1 MAEITESEL
10 LQQVRDALVFTETE
24 DGAMSVLQLA
34 DALDISPNAV
44 RIRLRKLLEEGI
56 VETVR
61 VRRKKM
67 NGVVSPMIAYA
78 PVKRADARSSNARS
92 SEE

>member
-1 MAEITESEL
+1 MAQITESEL

-44 RIRLRKLLEEGI
+44 RTRLRKLLEEGI

-78 PVKRADARSSNARS
+78 PKK
-92 SEE
+92 EK

>member
-1 MAEITESEL
+1 VAQITESEL

-44 RIRLRKLLEEGI
+44 RTRLRKLLEEGV

-78 PVKRADARSSNARS
+78 PKK
-92 SEE
+92 EKK

>member
-1 MAEITESEL
+1 MAQITESEL

-34 DALDISPNAV
+34 SALDMSPGAV
-44 RIRLRKLLEEGI
+44 RTRLRKLLEEGI

-78 PVKRADARSSNARS
+78 PKK
-92 SEE
+92 EK

>member
-1 MAEITESEL
+1 VAQITESEL
-10 LQQVRDALVFTETE
+10 LEQVRDALVFTETE

-44 RIRLRKLLEEGI
+44 RTRLRKLLEEGI

-78 PVKRADARSSNARS
+78 PKK
-92 SEE
+92 EK

>member
-1 MAEITESEL
+1 VAQITESEL

-34 DALDISPNAV
+34 SALDMSPGAV
-44 RIRLRKLLEEGI
+44 RTRLRKLLEEGI

-78 PVKRADARSSNARS
+78 PKK
-92 SEE
+92 EK

>member
-1 MAEITESEL
+1 MAQITESEL

-34 DALDISPNAV
+34 SALDMSPNAV
-44 RIRLRKLLEEGI
+44 RTRLRKLLEEGV

-78 PVKRADARSSNARS
+78 PKK
-92 SEE
+92 EKK

>member
-24 DGAMSVLQLA
+24 DGARSVLQLA

-67 NGVVSPMIAYA
+67 NGGVSRMIAYA
-78 PVKRADARSSNARS
+78 AAKRYNARSVNSRS

>member
-1 MAEITESEL
+1 MAQITESEL

-44 RIRLRKLLEEGI
+44 RTRLRKLLEEGV

-78 PVKRADARSSNARS
+78 PKK
-92 SEE
+92 EK

>member
-1 MAEITESEL
+1 MAQITESEL

-34 DALDISPNAV
+34 SALDMSPNSV
-44 RIRLRKLLEEGI
+44 RTRLRKLLEEGV

-78 PVKRADARSSNARS
+78 PKK
-92 SEE
+92 EKK

>member
-1 MAEITESEL
+1 MAQITESEL

-44 RIRLRKLLEEGI
+44 RTRLRKLLEEGV

-78 PVKRADARSSNARS
+78 PKK
-92 SEE
+92 EKK

>member
-1 MAEITESEL
+1 MAQITESEL
-10 LQQVRDALVFTETE
+10 LEQVRDALVFTETE

-44 RIRLRKLLEEGI
+44 RTRLRKLLEEGV

-78 PVKRADARSSNARS
+78 PKK
-92 SEE
+92 EK